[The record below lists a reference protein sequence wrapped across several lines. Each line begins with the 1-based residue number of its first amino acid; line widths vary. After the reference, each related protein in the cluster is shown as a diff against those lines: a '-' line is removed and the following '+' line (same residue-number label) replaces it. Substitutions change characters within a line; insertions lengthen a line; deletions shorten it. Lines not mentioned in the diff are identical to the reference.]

1 MAGWF
6 YLGSSAQDHHHNGH
20 LSKADEEDADVIIRP
35 GGGGGDRAAAV
46 VYGSTNANTTTGNS
60 KGFELWPLFYPSFGS
75 GGVNINSGGSNNDT
89 DHVGRGTRTAACATR
104 LIDFSDESW
113 RSSTSAGGTRQ
124 PQGGGGGLVGG
135 INCQDC
141 GNHAKKDCAHLRCR
155 TCCKS
160 RGFQCP
166 THVKS
171 TWVPAAKRRE
181 RLQQQQQQL
190 RLVEQPKR
198 QKDNHHQQQQ
208 QLVTRPS
215 SGLKDGQQLPAEVKS
230 QAVFRCIRVSG
241 MEDADEEFAYQASVI
256 IAGHVFKGI
265 LYDHG
270 LEHQYN
276 TVGDG
281 EGEGAGSGA
290 QQFNLIAGGSS
301 ADQMSSPAAT
311 TSGNNPTMIDP
322 SLYPAPLND
331 FMTGMQFFPQSRS

>member
-6 YLGSSAQDHHHNGH
+6 YLGSSAQGH
-20 LSKADEEDADVIIRP
+20 LSKTVQEDDDVIIRSGGGGGG
-35 GGGGGDRAAAV
+35 GGGGGDRATAV
-46 VYGSTNANTTTGNS
+46 VYGSTNATTTTGNS

-75 GGVNINSGGSNNDT
+75 GGLNINSVGSNNE
-89 DHVGRGTRTAACATR
+89 TAPAAATR
-104 LIDFSDESW
+104 LINFSDESW

-124 PQGGGGGLVGG
+124 LPGEGGGGGFVGG
-135 INCQDC
+135 ISCQDC

-181 RLQQQQQQL
+181 RLQQQQQQEQL
-190 RLVEQPKR
+190 RLVEHPKR
-198 QKDNHHQQQQ
+198 QKDNHRHHQQQQQQ
-208 QLVTRPS
+208 QLVTRSS
-215 SGLKDGQQLPAEVKS
+215 SGLEAGQQLPPEVRS

-241 MEDADEEFAYQASVI
+241 MEDADEEFAYQTSVN
-256 IAGHVFKGI
+256 IAGHLFKGI

-270 LEHQYN
+270 LEQHYN

-281 EGEGAGSGA
+281 EGSTGVGPGA
-290 QQFNLIAGGSS
+290 QQFNLVAGGSS
-301 ADQMSSPAAT
+301 AEMSPPAT
-311 TSGNNPTMIDP
+311 TAGNPTMIDP

-331 FMTGMQFFPQSRS
+331 FMAGMQFFPQSRP